1 MPNLVDLRK
10 SGGVATRRKPSEQPE
25 ALRPYRA
32 KRDPAKTPEPMGA
45 GRVRRGGALRFVI
58 QEHHA
63 RALHWDLR
71 LERDGV
77 LASWALPKGLPDDP
91 KRNHLAVHT
100 EDHPL
105 EYATFSGEI
114 PAGEY
119 GGGTMSIWD
128 RGTYESEKW
137 TDREVKFVLHGTR
150 ASGDFVLFQ
159 TDGKNWMIHRHGEA
173 VLTDPVPT
181 SIKPMLAVLGP
192 LPEGPGRWAYEVKW
206 DGARTL
212 AFVDGGRVRLQS
224 RSGRDVTTMFP
235 ELAHMG
241 EHLGMHAVV
250 LDGEVVAFGEDGRP
264 SFARLQNRLHLSDPK
279 EARRRAAGDPVQ
291 FVAFDVLYADGRSLL
306 ADPYDARRA
315 RLEEFGFSGSN
326 FTTTECF
333 RDVSGRDVLRAVT
346 ENGLEGVVAKR
357 RDSTYRPGR
366 RVAEWVKVKVVTT
379 QEVVVGGWT
388 EGKGGRGASL
398 GSLLLGIPGADG
410 LDYVGKVGTGFD
422 DRALQSIVEQL
433 RSLRAR
439 GNPFGSTIT
448 ATEAKGAH
456 FVRPSLVGEVAYGEW
471 TPAGRLRH
479 PTWRGLRPDK
489 TPADVSRESET
500 SAGEPDDTDLA
511 RLVSRPSA
519 STAKSG
525 SQRVQVGERELSV
538 TNLDKV
544 LFPETGFTKGQLI
557 DYYARI
563 APAMLPH
570 LAGRPLTMKRFPDG
584 VEGKFFF
591 EKHVPSHSPRWVK
604 TLTIP
609 SERQGEITYA
619 TVPDLPTLIWAANLG
634 TIEFHVPLWRASGR
648 KKLPTN
654 PDQMVFDLDP
664 GEGTSIVECCAVAEL
679 IVDALAET
687 HPVVLAKTSGQKG
700 LQLYCPLSG
709 GSNWDAV
716 RDEAHDLARR
726 LESEHRD
733 LVVSVMR
740 KELRRGRVLIDWSQN
755 HSAKTTV
762 AVYSVRATPRP
773 MVSTPVTLDEVG
785 RCARTGDPTLL
796 QFDTEQVLARVAEDG
811 DLFAPL
817 GHEAAAQTAPK
828 TSKTTTKKTKAKA
841 KTTAKSTR

>member
-1 MPNLVDLRK
+1 VDLRK
-10 SGGVATRRKPSEQPE
+10 SGGVATRRKQNDQPE
-25 ALRPYRA
+25 ALRTYRT
-32 KRDPAKTPEPMGA
+32 KRDPARTPEPMG
-45 GRVRRGGALRFVI
+45 GRRAARTRNTSRFVI

-77 LASWALPKGLPDDP
+77 LASWALPKGLPDAP

-100 EDHPL
+100 EDHPI
-105 EYATFSGEI
+105 EYATFSGDI

-119 GGGTMSIWD
+119 GAGTMAIWD
-128 RGTYESEKW
+128 SGTYETEKW
-137 TDREVKFVLHGTR
+137 SDTEVKFVLHGSR

-159 TDGKNWMIHRHGEA
+159 TDGKNWMIHRHGDS
-173 VLTDPVPT
+173 VLTDPIPT
-181 SIKPMLAVLGP
+181 SIKPMLAVLGT
-192 LPEGPGRWAYEVKW
+192 LPEGRTTWAYEVKW

-224 RSGRDVTTMFP
+224 RSERDVTPMFP
-235 ELAHMG
+235 ELAGMG
-241 EHLGMHAVV
+241 EHLGMRAVV
-250 LDGEVVAFGEDGRP
+250 LDGEVVAFGDDGRP
-264 SFARLQNRLHLSDPK
+264 SFARLQNRLHLADPK
-279 EARRRAAGDPVQ
+279 EARRRAAADPVHY
-291 FVAFDVLYADGRSLL
+291 VAFDVLYADGRSLM

-315 RLEEFGFSGSN
+315 RLEQFEFSGDN

-333 RDVSGRDVLRAVT
+333 RDVAGRDVLRATT

-357 RDSTYRPGR
+357 RTSTYRPGR
-366 RVAEWVKVKVVTT
+366 RVAEWVKVKVVNT
-379 QEVVVGGWT
+379 QEVVIGGWT
-388 EGKGGRGASL
+388 DGKGGRGASL

-422 DRALQSIVEQL
+422 ERALQSIMEQL
-433 RSLRAR
+433 RTLRSR
-439 GNPFGSTIT
+439 TNPFTGTISD
-448 ATEAKGAH
+448 AEAKGAH
-456 FVRPSLVGEVAYGEW
+456 FVRPSLVGEVGYGEW

-489 TPADVSRESET
+489 TPADVGRESEPSV
-500 SAGEPDDTDLA
+500 SAPDDDLA
-511 RLVSRPSA
+511 PMRTRTTGTGV
-519 STAKSG
+519 KNG
-525 SQRVQVGERELSV
+525 SQRVRVGDRELSV

-557 DYYARI
+557 DYYARV

-570 LAGRPLTMKRFPDG
+570 LSGRPLTMKRFPDG

-591 EKHVPSHSPRWVK
+591 EKHAPSHTPRWVK
-604 TLTIP
+604 TLRVP
-609 SERQGEITYA
+609 SERQGEIAYA
-619 TVPDLPTLIWAANLG
+619 AVQDLPTLIWAANLG
-634 TIEFHVPLWRASGR
+634 TIEFHVPLWRAVGR
-648 KKLPTN
+648 RKLPTS

-679 IVDALAET
+679 IVEALAHT

-700 LQLYCPLSG
+700 LQLYCSVPARSG
-709 GSNWDAV
+709 WDDV
-716 RDEAHDLARR
+716 RDEAHDVARQ

-755 HSAKTTV
+755 HPAKTTV
-762 AVYSVRATPRP
+762 CVYSVRAMPQPT
-773 MVSTPVTLDEVG
+773 VSTPVTLDEVG
-785 RCARTGDPTLL
+785 RCARTGDPDLL
-796 QFDTEQVLARVAEDG
+796 RFDTEQVLARVARDG

-817 GHEAAAQTAPK
+817 GQV
-828 TSKTTTKKTKAKA
+828 AKP
-841 KTTAKSTR
+841 

>member
-1 MPNLVDLRK
+1 MATGRK
-10 SGGVATRRKPSEQPE
+10 QSEQPE
-25 ALRPYRA
+25 SLRAYQA
-32 KRDPAKTPEPMGA
+32 KRDPAKTPEPMG
-45 GRVRRGGALRFVI
+45 GRRGARQRGQPRFVI

-71 LERDGV
+71 LERDGA

-91 KRNHLAVHT
+91 KKNHLAVHT

-105 EYATFSGEI
+105 EYATFSGDI

-119 GGGTMSIWD
+119 GAGTMSIWD
-128 RGTYESEKW
+128 SGTYEAEKW
-137 TDREVKFVLHGTR
+137 SDTEVKFVLHGTR

-159 TDGKNWMIHRHGEA
+159 TDGKNWMIHRHGDA

-181 SIKPMLAVLGP
+181 SIKPMLAVQGA
-192 LPEGPGRWAYEVKW
+192 LPEGRSTWAYEVKW

-224 RSGRDVTTMFP
+224 RSERDVTAMFP
-235 ELAHMG
+235 ELAGMG
-241 EHLGMHAVV
+241 EHLGMRAVV

-264 SFARLQNRLHLSDPK
+264 SFARLQNRLHLSDPR
-279 EARRRAAGDPVQ
+279 EARRRAAADPVH
-291 FVAFDVLYADGRSLL
+291 FVAFDVLYADGRSLM

-315 RLEEFGFSGSN
+315 RLEQFEFSGAN

-333 RDVSGRDVLRAVT
+333 RDVSGRDVLRATT
-346 ENGLEGVVAKR
+346 ENGLEGVVGKR

-366 RVAEWVKVKVVTT
+366 RVAEWVKVKVVNT
-379 QEVVVGGWT
+379 QEVVIGGWT
-388 EGKGGRGASL
+388 DGKGGRGASL
-398 GSLLLGIPGADG
+398 GSLLVGIPGADG
-410 LDYVGKVGTGFD
+410 LDYAGKVGTGFD
-422 DRALQSIVEQL
+422 DRALQSIMEQL
-433 RSLRAR
+433 QALRSRT
-439 GNPFGSTIT
+439 NPFVGTIT
-448 ATEAKGAH
+448 AAEAKGAH

-489 TPADVSRESET
+489 TPADVGRETE
-500 SAGEPDDTDLA
+500 
-511 RLVSRPSA
+511 PSA
-519 STAKSG
+519 SELDDDDPGPLRVRSAGAGAGAKGG
-525 SQRVQVGERELSV
+525 SQRVRVGARELSV

-544 LFPETGFTKGQLI
+544 LFPQTGFTKGQLI

-563 APAMLPH
+563 APVMLPH
-570 LAGRPLTMKRFPDG
+570 LSGRPLTMKRFPDG

-591 EKHVPSHSPRWVK
+591 EKHAPSHTPRWVK

-619 TVPDLPTLIWAANLG
+619 VVQDLPTLVWAANLG
-634 TIEFHVPLWRASGR
+634 TVEFHVPLWRSAGR
-648 KKLPTN
+648 GKLPAN

-679 IVDALAET
+679 IVEALAST
-687 HPVVLAKTSGQKG
+687 HPDILAKTSGQKG
-700 LQLYCPLSG
+700 LQLYCAVPPRS
-709 GSNWDAV
+709 SWDAV
-716 RDEAHDLARR
+716 RDEAHAVARQ

-755 HSAKTTV
+755 HPAKTTI

-785 RCARTGDPTLL
+785 RCARTGDPGLL
-796 QFDTEQVLARVAEDG
+796 RFGTEQVLARVARDG
-811 DLFAPL
+811 DLFATL
-817 GHEAAAQTAPK
+817 GPA
-828 TSKTTTKKTKAKA
+828 
-841 KTTAKSTR
+841 AKS

>member
-1 MPNLVDLRK
+1 M
-10 SGGVATRRKPSEQPE
+10 ATKRTQSEQPE
-25 ALRPYRA
+25 ALRTYRT

-45 GRVRRGGALRFVI
+45 RRPARKRGDPRFVI

-100 EDHPL
+100 EDHPI
-105 EYATFSGEI
+105 EYATFSGDI

-119 GGGTMSIWD
+119 GAGTMAIWD
-128 RGTYESEKW
+128 SGTYEAEKW
-137 TDREVKFVLHGTR
+137 SDTEVKFVLHGTR

-159 TDGKNWMIHRHGEA
+159 TDGKNWMIHRHGESA
-173 VLTDPVPT
+173 LTDPIPT
-181 SIKPMLAVLGP
+181 SIKPMLAVLGA
-192 LPEGPGRWAYEVKW
+192 LPEGRSTWAYEVKW

-224 RSGRDVTTMFP
+224 RSERDVTAMFP
-235 ELAHMG
+235 ELAGMG
-241 EHLGMHAVV
+241 EHLGMRAVV

-264 SFARLQNRLHLSDPK
+264 SFARLQNRLHLADPK
-279 EARRRAAGDPVQ
+279 EARRRAAADPVH
-291 FVAFDVLYADGRSLL
+291 FVAFDVLYADGHSLM
-306 ADPYDARRA
+306 ADSYDARRA
-315 RLEEFGFSGSN
+315 RLEQFEFSGAN

-333 RDVSGRDVLRAVT
+333 RDVSGRDVLHATT

-366 RVAEWVKVKVVTT
+366 RVAEWVKVKVVNT

-388 EGKGGRGASL
+388 DGKGGRGASL
-398 GSLLLGIPGADG
+398 GSLLLGIPGSEG

-422 DRALQSIVEQL
+422 DRALQSIMEQL
-433 RSLRAR
+433 RALRSR
-439 GNPFGSTIT
+439 TNPFVGTIT
-448 ATEAKGAH
+448 QAEAKGAH

-489 TPADVSRESET
+489 TPADVGRESEP
-500 SAGEPDDTDLA
+500 SMNEPDDDLA
-511 RLVSRPSA
+511 LGRTRTTV
-519 STAKSG
+519 TGAKNG
-525 SQRVQVGERELSV
+525 SQRVRVGGRELSV
-538 TNLDKV
+538 TNLEKV

-563 APAMLPH
+563 APVMLPH
-570 LAGRPLTMKRFPDG
+570 LSGRPLTMKRFPDG

-591 EKHVPSHSPRWVK
+591 EKHAPSHTPGWVK
-604 TLTIP
+604 TLSIP
-609 SERQGEITYA
+609 SERQGEITY
-619 TVPDLPTLIWAANLG
+619 VVVQDLPTLIWAANLG

-648 KKLPTN
+648 RKLPTN

-664 GEGTSIVECCAVAEL
+664 GEGTSMVECCAVAEL
-679 IVDALAET
+679 IVEALADT
-687 HPVVLAKTSGQKG
+687 HPFVMAKTSGQKG
-700 LQLYCPLSG
+700 LQLYCSVPARSR
-709 GSNWDAV
+709 WDDV
-716 RDEAHDLARR
+716 RDEAHAVARQ
-726 LESEHRD
+726 LESEHRE

-740 KELRRGRVLIDWSQN
+740 KELRRDRVLIDWSQN
-755 HSAKTTV
+755 HAAKTTV
-762 AVYSVRATPRP
+762 CVYSVRATPRP

-785 RCARTGDPTLL
+785 RCARTGDPGLL
-796 QFDTEQVLARVAEDG
+796 RFDTEQVLARVSRDG

-817 GHEAAAQTAPK
+817 GQATK
-828 TSKTTTKKTKAKA
+828 T
-841 KTTAKSTR
+841 

>member
-1 MPNLVDLRK
+1 M
-10 SGGVATRRKPSEQPE
+10 
-25 ALRPYRA
+25 
-32 KRDPAKTPEPMGA
+32 
-45 GRVRRGGALRFVI
+45 I

-77 LASWALPKGLPDDP
+77 LVSWALPKGLPDDP

-105 EYATFSGEI
+105 EYATFSGDI
-114 PAGEY
+114 PAGQY
-119 GGGTMSIWD
+119 GAGTMAIWD
-128 RGTYESEKW
+128 SGTYEAEKW
-137 TDREVKFVLHGTR
+137 SDREVKFVLHGTR

-181 SIKPMLAVLGP
+181 SIKPMLAVQGA
-192 LPEGPGRWAYEVKW
+192 LPEGRSTWAYEVKW

-224 RSGRDVTTMFP
+224 RSERDVTAMFP
-235 ELAHMG
+235 ELAGMG

-279 EARRRAAGDPVQ
+279 EARRRAAAEPVH
-291 FVAFDVLYADGRSLL
+291 FVAFDVLYADGRSLM

-315 RLEEFGFSGSN
+315 RLEQFGFSGAN

-333 RDVSGRDVLRAVT
+333 RDVSGRDVLRATT

-366 RVAEWVKVKVVTT
+366 RVAEWIKVKVVNT
-379 QEVVVGGWT
+379 QEVVIGGWT
-388 EGKGGRGASL
+388 DGKGGRGASL
-398 GSLLLGIPGADG
+398 GSLLVGIPGAEG

-422 DRALQSIVEQL
+422 ERALQSIMEQL
-433 RSLRAR
+433 GTLRSRT
-439 GNPFGSTIT
+439 NPFVGTIT
-448 ATEAKGAH
+448 AAEAKGAH

-489 TPADVSRESET
+489 TPADVGRESE
-500 SAGEPDDTDLA
+500 
-511 RLVSRPSA
+511 PSA
-519 STAKSG
+519 SEFEDDAPDPFRVRSAGAGAKSG
-525 SQRVQVGERELSV
+525 SQRVRVGARELSV

-544 LFPETGFTKGQLI
+544 LFPQTGFTKGQLI

-570 LAGRPLTMKRFPDG
+570 LSGRPLTMKRFPDG

-591 EKHVPSHSPRWVK
+591 EKHAPSHTPRWVK
-604 TLTIP
+604 TFSIP

-619 TVPDLPTLIWAANLG
+619 VVQDLPTLVWAANLG
-634 TIEFHVPLWRASGR
+634 TIEFHVPLWRVEPAAGSSRPTPTRWCSTSTPGR
-648 KKLPTN
+648 ARRSSSAVRWPSSSWRPWPAPTRSSW
-654 PDQMVFDLDP
+654 PRPADRR
-664 GEGTSIVECCAVAEL
+664 
-679 IVDALAET
+679 
-687 HPVVLAKTSGQKG
+687 
-700 LQLYCPLSG
+700 
-709 GSNWDAV
+709 GSSSTARATPRSSWDAV
-716 RDEAHDLARR
+716 RDEAHAVARQ

-755 HSAKTTV
+755 HPAKTTI

-785 RCARTGDPTLL
+785 RCARTGDPGVLR
-796 QFDTEQVLARVAEDG
+796 FDTEQVLARVARDG
-811 DLFAPL
+811 DLFASL
-817 GHEAAAQTAPK
+817 GQA
-828 TSKTTTKKTKAKA
+828 
-841 KTTAKSTR
+841 AKS